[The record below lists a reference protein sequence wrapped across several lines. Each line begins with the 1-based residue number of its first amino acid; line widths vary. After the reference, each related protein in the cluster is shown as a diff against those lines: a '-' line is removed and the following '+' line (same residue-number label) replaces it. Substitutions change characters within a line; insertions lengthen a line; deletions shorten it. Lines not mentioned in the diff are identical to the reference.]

1 MSMYVLIS
9 YLTYFPS
16 RGSALAAATG
26 GDAKIGKDAILAL
39 MDAVEAKIPTPKR
52 ELDKPFLMPVEDTF
66 SISGRGTVVT
76 GRVEQGVLKVG
87 DNLEIVGVKPT
98 TTTTCTGVEMFKKSM
113 DQGQAGDNVG
123 ALLRGVK
130 REDVLRGQVLAAP
143 GTVKTYKKFKAEVYV
158 LKQAEGGRHT
168 PFFNNYRY

>member
-1 MSMYVLIS
+1 
-9 YLTYFPS
+9 
-16 RGSALAAATG
+16 LAAATG
-26 GDAKIGKDAILAL
+26 GDAKIGKEAILAL

-87 DNLEIVGVKPT
+87 DNLEIIGIKPT

-168 PFFNNYRY
+168 PFFNNYRYHHHHRRHHHH

>member
-1 MSMYVLIS
+1 MYVLIS
-9 YLTYFPS
+9 YLTYLLS

-87 DNLEIVGVKPT
+87 DNLEIIGVKPT

-168 PFFNNYRY
+168 PFFNNYR